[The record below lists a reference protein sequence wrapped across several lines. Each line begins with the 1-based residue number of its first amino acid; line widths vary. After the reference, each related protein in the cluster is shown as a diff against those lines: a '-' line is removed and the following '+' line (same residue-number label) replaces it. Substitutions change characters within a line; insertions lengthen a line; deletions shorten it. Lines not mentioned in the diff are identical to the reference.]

1 MLDLV
6 DQRIVE
12 ILQQDGR
19 VSNSEIAR
27 RIGVTESTVRRRI
40 ERFVRDG
47 TIFVAAFLN
56 PLHFGYTGVAII
68 GLTVDPE
75 QMDTVTEAIASFDEV
90 RYLALSIGRYDLI
103 AEAALRDP
111 AALRD
116 FLTTKLGPIPGIR
129 SVEPHIVPTVLKFAD
144 RYWTPEGWGS
154 SEVVLVA
161 DGAAGMRG

>member
-19 VSNSEIAR
+19 ASNSEIAR

-40 ERFVRDG
+40 DRLARNG

-56 PLHFGYTGVAII
+56 PLHFGYTGLAII
-68 GLTVDPE
+68 GVTVDPVQVE
-75 QMDTVTEAIASFDEV
+75 AVTEAITAFDEV
-90 RYLALSIGRYDLI
+90 RYLALSLGRYDLI
-103 AEAALRDP
+103 VEAALRDP
-111 AALRD
+111 SALRG
-116 FLTTKLGPIPGIR
+116 FLTDKLGPIPGIR

-144 RYWTPEGWGS
+144 RYWTPDGWGS
-154 SEVVLVA
+154 AEVIPVV
-161 DGAAGMRG
+161 DAAVGTRG